1 MQTVTER
8 HMTDWERL
16 KQGTS
21 LAVVFVG
28 AGIVTVI
35 TVLYLIFGG

>member
-1 MQTVTER
+1 MNAETPVS
-8 HMTDWERL
+8 DWDRL
-16 KQGTS
+16 KAGTS
-21 LAVVFVG
+21 LAVVVAA